1 MAGYMVPAI
10 ASCTSLQ
17 SLALSLF
24 VNPLAAASMEDQWQE
39 IIALAHAANPATL
52 RSFTLVVN
60 GGGLSF
66 DKEVMS
72 RFQRLD
78 WGALVASFRRTRCSE
93 MASVAFRIEGVD
105 EDTRNGMEEEIRR
118 RLAPLTSAYGS
129 QRATGVRVLSSYGP
143 LLLETRD

>member
-1 MAGYMVPAI
+1 MVPAI
-10 ASCTSLQ
+10 TSCTSLQ

-24 VNPLAAASMEDQWQE
+24 VNPLAAASMEEQWQE
-39 IIALAHAANPATL
+39 IIALARAANPATL

-78 WGALVASFRRTRCSE
+78 WCALVSSFRRTRCLE
-93 MASVAFRIEGVD
+93 LASVAFQIEGVD
-105 EDTRNGMEEEIRR
+105 EEMRNRMEEEIRR
-118 RLAPLTSAYGS
+118 RLAPLTSTYWS
-129 QRATGVRVLSSYGP
+129 QRGTGVRVLSSYGP
-143 LLLETRD
+143 HLLETRD